1 MNDHDDE
8 DAAVTMLVFDDTQH
22 RETTLSHLNTLR
34 KGGRFCDVIISVGGH
49 NIPAHRVMLAC
60 ASTYLFELFD
70 TDEEVVQ
77 HQHYV
82 QLENVD
88 YDSFEILVNYV
99 YTSK

>member
-1 MNDHDDE
+1 MTDD
-8 DAAVTMLVFDDTQH
+8 DATQSTLVFDDTQH

-49 NIPAHRVMLAC
+49 NIPAHRAMLAC
-60 ASTYLFELFD
+60 ASMYLFELFE
-70 TDEEVVQ
+70 TEEEND
-77 HQHYV
+77 QHYV